1 MKEKFLILI
10 IVLIIF
16 LIFWIY
22 PGTLGDKVEF
32 ILTNPL
38 IIGVLLIFIGKFTIV
53 DKILIRRSLDVKFNS
68 INKINAI
75 RNKLK
80 EANFFYDRYIN
91 SLKLI
96 KDTTSKEEIEQKMK
110 GLEKELDGIGRR
122 LFEDIPL
129 LFSHF
134 ETELELYFKDKRELE
149 TLFDQYREGIFTFI
163 NFYAELPQKTQ
174 NADLFKKSNEYTE
187 LNLDNIKET
196 ENILIEKLKK
206 AKTIFD

>member
-174 NADLFKKSNEYTE
+174 NTDLFKKSNEYTE